1 MLPTFQLATLLSSGG
16 QPIQKIIMMEDTSL
30 TDDSL
35 EFGEDER
42 PKNRLAPLG
51 AVASPPEVT
60 EETVHPAVIEQLKHL
75 EDEQEELNSSLLALT
90 SHFAQVQFRLKQ
102 IISAEPED
110 KETLLKEL
118 EEFAFQG
125 CPDVRGCR
133 SQDAQM
139 LENDVE
145 VEHEK
150 KIAEQREKQMEL
162 IAQLKCQLDDIEQ
175 FAYQEGTGIV
185 PHTVLMEKQKAI
197 IEELQAKLDMQLE
210 DYENMSTDELKNL
223 VDSAIGK
230 IVNPARVK
238 GQVITQLKNQI
249 CDLERFISFL
259 QGEAQSPGP
268 LGHACTCPVHGPM
281 GSSQDCGNKE
291 QGRTWTE
298 QEKKER
304 DANISA
310 MKKALSVLQYIA
322 VQQLGCGTDRMKER
336 KQPKKNDSEFQTM
349 LQKLD
354 KVVVS
359 LIRKERQRQREMMG
373 VDEDYSSDDSDSPVS
388 RPLDDVTITVR
399 REFAPILKH
408 FFEFGLVKTSGSR
421 VLMTP
426 ITACLSP
433 QVRTNSPKP
442 HAWDIFERYFQIKH
456 GKEFSESPA
465 RCLSQA
471 FDLNIVGGTAIT
483 SRQILLATIHAI
495 EESHNPLKRSP
506 ESRFKALICEAL
518 NQRKLSVWCKHLY
531 KTKYLIE
538 NNYVSWSYMSTSKFD
553 SVLQILDKLN
563 ELKFH
568 LPADLAVK
576 QFTAIKDA
584 F

>member
-1 MLPTFQLATLLSSGG
+1 MLDDVYSGY
-16 QPIQKIIMMEDTSL
+16 KMMEDTTL
-30 TDDSL
+30 TDDSM
-35 EFGEDER
+35 EFGDEDR
-42 PKNRLAPLG
+42 PKDRLAPLG
-51 AVASPPEVT
+51 AVASPPNVP
-60 EETVHPAVIEQLKHL
+60 EETVHQAVVDQLKHL
-75 EDEQEELNSSLLALT
+75 ENEQEELNSSLLALT

-102 IISAEPED
+102 IINAEPDD

-118 EEFAFQG
+118 EEFAFKG

-145 VEHEK
+145 VEHEMK
-150 KIAEQREKQMEL
+150 FAQQREKQMEL
-162 IAQLKCQLDDIEQ
+162 IAQLKCQLDDIEH
-175 FAYQEGTGIV
+175 FAYEEGTGHI
-185 PHTVLMEKQKAI
+185 PHSVVMEKQKAI
-197 IEELQAKLDMQLE
+197 IEELQMKLDMQLQ

-230 IVNPARVK
+230 IVNPAKVK
-238 GQVITQLKNQI
+238 GQVINQLKNQI

-268 LGHACTCPVHGPM
+268 LGKACTCPVHGPVDSTT
-281 GSSQDCGNKE
+281 GDAGTQSS
-291 QGRTWTE
+291 RPWTE
-298 QEKKER
+298 EEKKQR

-336 KQPKKNDSEFQTM
+336 KPRKSEKDTEYQTM

-354 KVVVS
+354 KVVTS
-359 LIRKERQRQREMMG
+359 LIRKEKQRQHEMMG
-373 VDEDYSSDDSDSPVS
+373 IDEDYTSDDSDSPVS

-399 REFAPILKH
+399 REFAPALRH
-408 FFEFGLVKTSGSR
+408 FFEHGLVKISNSQ

-433 QVRTNSPKP
+433 QVRSNNPKP
-442 HAWDIFERYFQIKH
+442 HAWDIFIRYYNIKH

-471 FDLNIVGGTAIT
+471 FDLDIVGGTAIT

-495 EESHNPLKRSP
+495 QESHDPLKRSQD
-506 ESRFKALICEAL
+506 SRFKALLCEGL
-518 NQRKLSVWCKHLY
+518 NQRKLAVWCKHLY
-531 KTKYLIE
+531 KTKYLVD
-538 NNYVSWSYMSTSKFD
+538 NNYLSWSYMSSSKFE
-553 SVLQILDKLN
+553 SVLQILEKLN
-563 ELKFH
+563 EVKFN

-576 QFTAIKDA
+576 QFNAIKDA